1 MTRVILVKNGETIK
15 TSNIKENL
23 AQAQKKIME
32 HTRNTGIID
41 AYGNIKCIDD
51 NNDVFVFQLKQL

>member
-1 MTRVILVKNGETIK
+1 MTRVILVKNGQTIK

-23 AQAQKKIME
+23 RQAQKQIMQ

-41 AYGNIKCIDD
+41 AYGNMHWRINLWK
-51 NNDVFVFQLKQL
+51 L